1 MERNRMFVSNNV
13 IGFKQCCS
21 LFCQALLAFE
31 EQQGAVMAKNT
42 LSKAEIERLPV
53 KTYDPSHS
61 AGKTE

>member
-1 MERNRMFVSNNV
+1 MFVMMSSVFSNL
-13 IGFKQCCS
+13 I
-21 LFCQALLAFE
+21 LFFICQALLAFE
-31 EQQGAVMAKNT
+31 EQQGAVLTKNT